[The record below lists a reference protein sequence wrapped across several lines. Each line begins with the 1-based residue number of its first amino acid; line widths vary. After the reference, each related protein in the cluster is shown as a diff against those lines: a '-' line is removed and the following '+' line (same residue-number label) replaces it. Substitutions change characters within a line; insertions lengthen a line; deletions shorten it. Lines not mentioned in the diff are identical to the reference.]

1 MLRESTIMGE
11 KLTKREFFIII
22 LEKREENLKLIKK
35 FERKF
40 AWHLSASGVNYSEC
54 CMKKS
59 VAQREPAATT
69 KKRQKLTHQLK
80 CTSQLSEFQRI
91 NLAIVS
97 SINVILLS
105 MTPRVRCLLQSQKSN
120 INPRRGCW
128 VHRVKMRWFQAIF
141 HWLWSVFCLRQI
153 A

>member
-1 MLRESTIMGE
+1 MGE

-40 AWHLSASGVNYSEC
+40 AWHLSASGVNYMLYE
-54 CMKKS
+54 KKS
-59 VAQREPAATT
+59 AAQREPAATT

-105 MTPRVRCLLQSQKSN
+105 MTPRVRC
-120 INPRRGCW
+120 
-128 VHRVKMRWFQAIF
+128 
-141 HWLWSVFCLRQI
+141 
-153 A
+153 